1 MVRQDMP
8 LKPLAWYKKL
18 ATKHG
23 RLAAGMFLVEGE
35 RAIRQIAVA
44 HAEAIIELLTTA
56 ESETGSLQVPI
67 RHLTPSQFRSVCS
80 TQTPQG
86 IAAVVRFPQDTYS
99 DQLPPH
105 CGSHILL
112 LEDIQ
117 DPGNVGTLIRTAAA
131 FRFSG
136 VLLTEKCA
144 DPFAPKCVQATA
156 GSVLSVWLRRTPH
169 YMALAESLQQQG
181 YTLAAADLEGHAEPT
196 MLSGQERLL
205 LALGNETAGLSPS
218 LLQAAQVRFA
228 IPIDRTRAESLNVAT
243 CGAICM
249 YLSAPTILESSN
261 ADRCFRQ

>member
-1 MVRQDMP
+1 MARQAPP

-18 ATKHG
+18 ATKRG
-23 RLAAGMFLVEGE
+23 RVAAGMFLVEGE
-35 RAIRQIAVA
+35 RAIRQIAAA
-44 HAEAIIELLTTA
+44 HAEAVIELLTTA
-56 ESETGSLQVPI
+56 ECEIGDLQIPS

-86 IAAVVRFPQDTYS
+86 LAAVVRFPQDTYS

-136 VLLTEKCA
+136 VLLTDKCA

-169 YMALAESLQQQG
+169 YLTLAKSLRRQG
-181 YTLAAADLEGHAEPT
+181 YTLAAADLEGQAELAV
-196 MLSGQERLL
+196 LSDQERLL
-205 LALGNETAGLSPS
+205 LALGNETSGLSPA
-218 LLQAAQVRFA
+218 LLRAAQVRFA
-228 IPIDRTRAESLNVAT
+228 IPMDRTRAESLNVAT

-249 YLSAPTILESSN
+249 YLST
-261 ADRCFRQ
+261 

>member
-1 MVRQDMP
+1 MVRQDTP

-18 ATKHG
+18 ATKRG

-35 RAIRQIAVA
+35 RAIRQIAAA
-44 HAEAIIELLTTA
+44 HAEAIVELLATA
-56 ESETGSLQVPI
+56 ECEIGDLQVPI
-67 RHLTPSQFRSVCS
+67 RYLTPSQFRRVCS

-86 IAAVVRFPQDTYS
+86 IVAVVRFPQDTYS
-99 DQLPPH
+99 DQLPPR

-136 VLLTEKCA
+136 VLLTDKCA

-169 YMALAESLQQQG
+169 YLALADSLQQQG

-196 MLSGQERLL
+196 ILNGQEQLL

-218 LLQAAQVRFA
+218 LLRTAQVRFA
-228 IPIDRTRAESLNVAT
+228 IPMDRSRAESLNVAT

-249 YLSAPTILESSN
+249 YLSAQTTSESSTGG
-261 ADRCFRQ
+261 RCCRP

>member
-1 MVRQDMP
+1 VRQGIP
-8 LKPLAWYKKL
+8 LKPLAWYRKL
-18 ATKHG
+18 ATRRG

-35 RAIRQIAVA
+35 RAIRQIAAA
-44 HAEAIIELLTTA
+44 HPGAIVELLITA
-56 ESETGSLQVPI
+56 ECETGDLQVPI
-67 RHLTPSQFRSVCS
+67 RHLTPSQFRSMCS

-86 IAAVVRFPQDTYS
+86 IAAVVRFPQDIYS

-105 CGSHILL
+105 CGSHLLL

-136 VLLTEKCA
+136 VLLTDKCA

-169 YMALAESLQQQG
+169 YLALAESLQQQG
-181 YTLAAADLEGHAEPT
+181 YTLAAADLKGHAEPT
-196 MLSGQERLL
+196 VLSGQERLL
-205 LALGNETAGLSPS
+205 LALGNETSGLSPS
-218 LLQAAQVRFA
+218 LLRAAQVRFA
-228 IPIDRTRAESLNVAT
+228 IPMNRTRAESLNVAT

-249 YLSAPTILESSN
+249 YLSTQTMLDLSTVS
-261 ADRCFRQ
+261 

>member
-1 MVRQDMP
+1 MARQEPP

-18 ATKHG
+18 ATKRG

-35 RAIRQIAVA
+35 RAIRQIAGT
-44 HAEAIIELLTTA
+44 HAEAIVEILTTA
-56 ESETGSLQVPI
+56 EGEISGLQVPT
-67 RHLTPSQFRSVCS
+67 RLLTPGQFRSVCA

-86 IAAVVRFPQDTYS
+86 LAAVVRLPQDTYS

-105 CGSHILL
+105 CGSHLLL

-117 DPGNVGTLIRTAAA
+117 DPGNVGTLIRTAVA

-136 VLLTEKCA
+136 VLLTDKCA

-169 YMALAESLQQQG
+169 YLTLAESLRRQG
-181 YTLAAADLEGHAEPT
+181 YTLAAADLEGYAEPT
-196 MLSGQERLL
+196 VLSAQARLL
-205 LALGNETAGLSPS
+205 LALGKETSGLSPA
-218 LLQAAQVRFA
+218 LLRVAQVRFA
-228 IPIDRTRAESLNVAT
+228 IPMDRTRAESLNVAA

-249 YLSAPTILESSN
+249 YLSVQTTVGP
-261 ADRCFRQ
+261 

>member
-1 MVRQDMP
+1 MMRQDPP

-18 ATKHG
+18 ATKRG

-35 RAIRQIAVA
+35 RAIRQVAAA
-44 HAEAIIELLTTA
+44 HADAIVEILTTA
-56 ESETGSLQVPI
+56 EREAGDLQVPI
-67 RHLTPSQFRSVCS
+67 RLLTPSQFRSVCS

-136 VLLTEKCA
+136 VLLTDKCA

-156 GSVLSVWLRRTPH
+156 GSVLTVWLRRTSH
-169 YMALAESLQQQG
+169 YLALSESLWQQG
-181 YTLAAADLEGHAEPT
+181 YTLAAADLEGDAELT
-196 MLSGQERLL
+196 GLSGQQRLL
-205 LALGNETAGLSPS
+205 LALGNETSGLSPA
-218 LLQAAQVRFA
+218 LLRAAQVRFA
-228 IPIDRTRAESLNVAT
+228 IPIDRTRAESLNVAI

-249 YLSAPTILESSN
+249 YLSVQLTP
-261 ADRCFRQ
+261 D